1 MWGDRAVGSQEEGS
15 ENPGEVVSP
24 GGKTSGLRLW
34 RQDLGLGWALGKGD
48 FEGFEKNRLLH
59 PVERLEIVEN
69 LRISIKPVRRKTLCF
84 STEL

>member
-34 RQDLGLGWALGKGD
+34 RQVLGLGWALGKGD
-48 FEGFEKNRLLH
+48 PEGFENGRLLH
-59 PVERLEIVEN
+59 PVERL
-69 LRISIKPVRRKTLCF
+69 
-84 STEL
+84 